1 MAKNFGK
8 AGSMK
13 QINAVAKASG
23 EKANI
28 VQVKLI
34 ADENLFDFE
43 KNGEDITHTEDLEVS
58 MQENGFTDPIEVTDF
73 GMEAGKYT
81 IVSDIEEEWREEKL
95 GLRHFHV
102 S

>member
-58 MQENGFTDPIEVTDF
+58 MQENGI
-73 GMEAGKYT
+73 
-81 IVSDIEEEWREEKL
+81 
-95 GLRHFHV
+95 LRK
-102 S
+102 SI